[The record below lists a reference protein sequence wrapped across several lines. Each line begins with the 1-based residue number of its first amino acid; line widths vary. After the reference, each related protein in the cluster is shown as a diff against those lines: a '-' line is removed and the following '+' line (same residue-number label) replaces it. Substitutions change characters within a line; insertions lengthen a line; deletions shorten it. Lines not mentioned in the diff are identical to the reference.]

1 MRLDRFISKCTTMG
15 RAESTK
21 KVRQGNITVN
31 DKTITNPQTKISPDT
46 DSIYFNDKK
55 LVYKEFIYIM
65 LNKPMGYICS
75 TKDDKNR
82 TVLDLL
88 PEEYAAREPFSCG
101 RLDIDTT
108 GLVLLTDNGKWSHK
122 ITSPKKKCFK
132 TYIVTS
138 HEPLTKEDMTQ
149 LEEGV
154 MLDNDDKI
162 TLPAIIKELED
173 CKYELQICEGRF
185 HQVKRM
191 FEAVGNVVVALHRS
205 SIGEIILDLELDS
218 GKHRELTAEEISY
231 FK

>member
-21 KVRQGNITVN
+21 KVRQGKVKVN
-31 DKTITNPQTKISPDT
+31 DKTTTNPQTKIAPDT
-46 DSIYFNDKK
+46 DSIYFDDRK
-55 LVYKEFIYIM
+55 LEYKEFIYIM

-88 PEEYAAREPFSCG
+88 PEEYSARSPFSCG

-132 TYIVTS
+132 TYIVS
-138 HEPLTKEDMTQ
+138 SNEPLSKEDMAQ

-154 MLDNDDKI
+154 MLDGDDKI
-162 TLPAIIKELED
+162 TLPARIKKLEN

-185 HQVKRM
+185 HQIKRM
-191 FEAVGNVVVALHRS
+191 FEAVGNLVIALHRS
-205 SIGEIILDLELDS
+205 TIGGIILDSELES
-218 GKHRELTAEEISY
+218 GKYRELTPEEVSY
-231 FK
+231 FS

>member
-1 MRLDRFISKCTTMG
+1 MRLDRFIAKCTTMG

-21 KVRQGNITVN
+21 KVRQGKVTVN
-31 DKTITNPQTKISPDT
+31 EKTITNPQTKVSPDT
-46 DSIYFNDKK
+46 DTIYFDGNR
-55 LVYKEFIYIM
+55 LEYKEFIFLM
-65 LNKPMGYICS
+65 LNKPMGFICS

-88 PEEYAAREPFSCG
+88 PEEHSARSPFSCG

-108 GLVLLTDNGKWSHK
+108 GLVILTDNGKWSHR

-138 HEPLTKEDMTQ
+138 HEPLSKEDMVQ

-154 MLDNDDKI
+154 MLDDDDKI
-162 TLPAIIKELED
+162 TLPAKIKELED

-191 FEAVGNVVVALHRS
+191 FEAVGNLVVGLHRS
-205 SIGEIILDLELDS
+205 SIGQIILDPKLES
-218 GKHRELTAEEISY
+218 GKYRELTPEEISY
-231 FK
+231 FS